1 MRQYDDETLG
11 AYIDGELDG
20 ATATALEADLGSDA
34 VLRGRLAD
42 LRAINAAVRQWSVGL
57 VTQQETVWPS
67 APAPDRRGIRRRPT
81 LFASRPLWSHAL
93 AACLALVFGVGI
105 GQFVDISPR
114 QHGGG
119 SDEAVQRLLQA
130 ALEHSL
136 SGQPVSWTDAAA
148 HRSVTVEPIRTFR
161 ATDTFC
167 REYRETMGGAKASER
182 TMYGLACRDHGG
194 TWNVEYTMAPG
205 ARSLLVSQ

>member
-1 MRQYDDETLG
+1 M
-11 AYIDGELDG
+11 
-20 ATATALEADLGSDA
+20 
-34 VLRGRLAD
+34 
-42 LRAINAAVRQWSVGL
+42 
-57 VTQQETVWPS
+57 WPS

-81 LFASRPLWSHAL
+81 LFASRPLRPYAL

-148 HRSVTVEPIRTFR
+148 HRSVTVEPLRTFR

-167 REYRETMGGAKASER
+167 REDPGDDGRRESQRKDDVWPRLPRPRRNMER
-182 TMYGLACRDHGG
+182 R
-194 TWNVEYTMAPG
+194 YTMAPG